1 MNERP
6 LIGRIAGV
14 MVPLFSLR
22 TRTDAGIGDIA
33 ALGAMTDF
41 AAAMAHRAL
50 LVLPLDESSPGSAF
64 SAIDPIYIG
73 LDGLAGVEPPKL
85 ESVRRAL
92 AQVPLSDRLTIRAA
106 RLELLDEAFDHFRA
120 RGDERAAVR

>member
-41 AAAMAHRAL
+41 AAAMAHRAIL
-50 LVLPLDESSPGSAF
+50 LLPLDETSPGFASPYSALSVF
-64 SAIDPIYIG
+64 AIDPIYIG

-92 AQVPLSDRLTIRAA
+92 AHGRNP
-106 RLELLDEAFDHFRA
+106 RA
-120 RGDERAAVR
+120 RAPPHPPK